1 MEYTLK
7 SGNVEINKI
16 KAIRPQI
23 IVTGTVEKPYYEI
36 LYYDISDKTW
46 HIGYSSY
53 NLTNVIK
60 WKEECFEVV
69 GEIEDMQPT
78 ADVEEVR
85 HGEWIQSEYDRNT
98 FVCSECGK
106 CIKTA
111 TEPRMYYPYCHCG
124 AKMDV
129 RYAE

>member
-16 KAIRPQI
+16 KAIQPQI

-53 NLTNVIK
+53 NLANVIK

-78 ADVEEVR
+78 ADVEEVVR
-85 HGEWIQSEYDRNT
+85 CKDCDIPHNKWTGCPKLNGLIPPPDFFCGYGERR
-98 FVCSECGK
+98 K
-106 CIKTA
+106 K
-111 TEPRMYYPYCHCG
+111 
-124 AKMDV
+124 
-129 RYAE
+129 